1 MTDPKEDKPE
11 SDKPENDDEESKD
24 SKEAATATAESTEDA
39 DAEEDAADED
49 SPTKE
54 DEETLHTPMK
64 TETKKEADAE
74 EDDSESKSSGP
85 PVDESS
91 VATPKTNGSPASTTT
106 ASASKRSMPPGSRRG
121 RAPAVKGLTIPFRTV
136 KKAMK
141 LDPDIPIV
149 QNEAAIMVTLAAE
162 LFLKQLAKDSH
173 SIAQNRGRNTIRYE
187 DVAEARSNDSAMAFL
202 EMLLP

>member
-1 MTDPKEDKPE
+1 MTDPKEE
-11 SDKPENDDEESKD
+11 KPENDKSENDDQDSNE
-24 SKEAATATAESTEDA
+24 SKEAAKATAESTKNA
-39 DAEEDAADED
+39 GDED
-49 SPTKE
+49 DSPAKE
-54 DEETLHTPMK
+54 DEDTLKTPMK
-64 TETKKEADAE
+64 TETKKEPDTAE
-74 EDDSESKSSGP
+74 EDDNESKSTAP

-91 VATPKTNGSPASTTT
+91 VATPKTNGSPASAT
-106 ASASKRSMPPGSRRG
+106 ASASKRTMPPGSRRG

-173 SIAQNRGRNTIRYE
+173 AIAQNRGRNTIRYE
-187 DVAEARSNDSAMAFL
+187 DVAEARSNDSALAFL